1 MAGPAKGAG
10 MAPEKPILCYLK
22 KNIKNDNRESHWPI
36 QQQHKEADSHFLR
49 FYDFFFFFFQFYDF
63 FGFF

>member
-22 KNIKNDNRESHWPI
+22 KNIKNDNRESI
-36 QQQHKEADSHFLR
+36 GQLNNNTKRQTLIF
-49 FYDFFFFFFQFYDF
+49 
-63 FGFF
+63 